1 MFPGLVSLLIT
12 GRNIHIKHGNNR
24 PKYERSTRLT
34 ASANSVPVACAGYS
48 SELRCFHASL
58 FSTHV
63 SDCPGKLLAPFPKST
78 MIHL

>member
-1 MFPGLVSLLIT
+1 MLNMETIDQNMREAQDLPLRQIPL
-12 GRNIHIKHGNNR
+12 
-24 PKYERSTRLT
+24 P
-34 ASANSVPVACAGYS
+34 SVPVACAGYS